1 MKKELVISLV
11 LVIVVIG
18 GILLSM
24 QKKPASTEQT
34 SSSTSKETV
43 AKHNT
48 KDDCWVIVN
57 NNVFNVTSYIP
68 NHPAGPDIIISVCG
82 QDATALFT
90 SRNGKGPHPDKV
102 QASLNQM
109 LVGSL
114 AQ

>member
-1 MKKELVISLV
+1 MKKEFVIFIL

-24 QKKPASTEQT
+24 QKKPASTQQT
-34 SSSTSKETV
+34 SSLISKETV

-48 KDDCWVIVN
+48 KDDCWVIIDN
-57 NNVFNVTSYIP
+57 NIYNVTSYIRT
-68 NHPAGPDIIISVCG
+68 HKGGPDKIISVCG
-82 QDATALFT
+82 QDATTLFT

-102 QASLNQM
+102 QASLNQI
-109 LVGSL
+109 LVGPL